1 MRTAARFLTI
11 AFALAAS
18 PATADPLPAH
28 ADKVVDYAISVRLD
42 DEKKELSGSERVVW
56 RNPSSEPVGDLCFH
70 LYLNGFRDRQ
80 STFYRESGGHLRDD
94 SAAPDGWGWIDVT
107 ALALAD
113 GRDLLK
119 GLVFE
124 HPDDDNEKDRTVARI
139 QLPEPVPPGGEVALD
154 IDFHDHLPKVY
165 ARTGYD
171 GEFFA
176 VAQWFPKL
184 AVYEPA
190 GMRGRGSGAWN
201 CHQFHAHSEFY
212 ADFGNYKVEITA
224 PSRFRIGATGV
235 RMSERHDADGTS
247 TYVYEQSD
255 IHDFA
260 WAADPDFVE
269 IRDRFVAEREVTP
282 AEYAEAARRLDRTLD
297 EVKLGDIDILL
308 YLQPD
313 HLAQRERHLRALKL
327 AIKSFGLWYG
337 RYPYPFI
344 TVIDPEASG
353 ASGVEYPTLIFN
365 GTEVLW
371 QHWPFEGVREPEITL
386 VHEFAHQYWYGLVAN
401 NEFEEA
407 WLDEGFATYSEDQA
421 MDAGWGGMVELLGLR
436 IGGVEAERLR
446 NDSTRTLDPPRRF
459 AWQYSPGQYGFY
471 SYSRPALVL
480 HTLRGVVGDETM
492 ARILRTY
499 HERWRFRHPRGEDFY
514 DVASEVAG
522 RDLRGFFDQTM
533 ERKGVFDPAVA
544 RLSSEREEGK
554 GSSSTY
560 RSVIDL
566 KQRGEISLPVE
577 VELAFDGAA
586 PERRTW
592 EGERRWVRW
601 ELERPGRLLWVKID
615 PDQKLALDVDRLNNA
630 RRLDPDR
637 RATAKTSATALFW
650 LQQLFGLLGL

>member
-1 MRTAARFLTI
+1 MRTAAGLWTI
-11 AFALAAS
+11 AWALAAV
-18 PATADPLPAH
+18 PAGGDPLPAH

-42 DEKKELSGSERVVW
+42 DEKKELTGHERVVW

-119 GLVFE
+119 GLAFE
-124 HPDDDNEKDRTVARI
+124 HPDDDNEKDRTVARV

-154 IDFHDHLPKVY
+154 IDFHDRLPKVY

-224 PSRFRIGATGV
+224 PTRFKVGATGV

-247 TYVYEQSD
+247 TYVYEQGD
-255 IHDFA
+255 VHDFA
-260 WAADPDFVE
+260 WTADPDFVE
-269 IRDRFVAEREVTP
+269 IRDRFEAKREVT
-282 AEYAEAARRLDRTLD
+282 AEEYAKAARLLGRTPEELQ
-297 EVKLGDIDILL
+297 LGDVDILL
-308 YLQPD
+308 LLQPE
-313 HLAQRERHLRALKL
+313 HLPQKDRHLRAAKF
-327 AIKSFGLWYG
+327 AIEMFGLAFG
-337 RYPYPFI
+337 RYPYSNLTI
-344 TVIDPEASG
+344 VDPEASG

-365 GTEVLW
+365 GTEDLF
-371 QHWPFEGVREPEITL
+371 QHWPFEGIREPEITL
-386 VHEFAHQYWYGLVAN
+386 VHEYAHQYWYGLVAN

-407 WLDEGFATYSEDQA
+407 WLDEGFATYSEDLA
-421 MDAGWGGMVELLGLR
+421 MDAGWGGMIELLGVG

-446 NDSTRTLDPPRRF
+446 NNSSRRLDPPRRF

-480 HTLRGVVGDETM
+480 HTLRGVVGEETM

-514 DVASEVAG
+514 AVASEVAG

-533 ERKGVFDPAVA
+533 ERKGVFDPAVG
-544 RLSSEREEGK
+544 RISSEREEPAEGPAV
-554 GSSSTY
+554 Y

-566 KQRGEISLPVE
+566 EQRGEISLPVE
-577 VELAFDGAA
+577 VELAFEGAP

-592 EGERRWVRW
+592 EAERRWAHW
-601 ELERPGRLLWVKID
+601 ELERPGRLLSVTID
-615 PDQKLALDVDRLNNA
+615 PDRKLPLDVDLLNDA
-630 RRLDPDR
+630 RRLDPDH
-637 RATAKTSATALFW
+637 RAAVKTTATALFW
-650 LQQLFGLLGL
+650 LQQLFGMLGL